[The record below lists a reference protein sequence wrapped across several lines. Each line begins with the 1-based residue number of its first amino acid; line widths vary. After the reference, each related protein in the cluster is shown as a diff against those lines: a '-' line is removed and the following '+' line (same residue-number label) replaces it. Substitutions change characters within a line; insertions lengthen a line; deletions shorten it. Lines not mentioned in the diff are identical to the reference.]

1 MGLLDLL
8 LILTLTPH
16 LAAVGFAGVAPLV
29 ALGLEWRGA
38 RRENDLPDRVA
49 RYLAAQSMLWL
60 CVGMLLGAAALG
72 ISWLRGGDAYFDA
85 FRAFPLRRY
94 WFGAAE
100 LAFSLGCLALYVRW
114 RPRKRSGR
122 VGHRLL
128 ALLASTNLLYH
139 FPALFT
145 AVAVLVQRGAAGEV
159 PFLSMLADAEVLARV
174 AHYLMAAVAA
184 TGVFLLLA
192 ARSAR
197 FRADEAIN
205 GRIARWGGRL
215 ALPATLLQ
223 IPLGV
228 YLLLVMPPLARQRLM
243 FADPLASL
251 LLAGGLATALGL
263 MHQLAAAALGGCS
276 PAEARRSAALFGL
289 TLLLMVA
296 ARQQS
301 RERTDATQPAAT
313 VATPA
318 AIVATANS
326 ILWERNLR

>member
-29 ALGLEWRGA
+29 ALGLEWRGT
-38 RRENDLPDRVA
+38 RKKDPLPDHLA
-49 RYLAAQSMLWL
+49 RFLGAQAMLWL
-60 CVGMLLGAAALG
+60 CVGTALGGAALG
-72 ISWLRGGDAYFDA
+72 ICWLRGGDAYFDA

-100 LAFSLGCLALYVRW
+100 LAFSLGCLAVYVRW
-114 RPRKRSGR
+114 RPTKRSGR

-128 ALLASTNLLYH
+128 ALLAGTNLLYH

-145 AVAVLVQRGAAGEV
+145 AVAVVAQRGVGGDV
-159 PFLSMLADAEVLARV
+159 SFLSMLADAEVLARV

-192 ARSAR
+192 ARR
-197 FRADEAIN
+197 HCFRGAEEAIN

-215 ALPATLLQ
+215 ALPAVLLQ

-243 FADPLASL
+243 FADPLAGL
-251 LLAGGLATALGL
+251 LLAGGLIAALGL
-263 MHQLAAAALGGCS
+263 LHYLAAAALGGCS
-276 PAEARRSAALFGL
+276 PAEARRAAALFGL

-301 RERTDATQPAAT
+301 RGRADSARQS
-313 VATPA
+313 ATPSA
-318 AIVATANS
+318 PRST
-326 ILWERNLR
+326 LWERNFR